1 MTIRTIVADDHPA
14 VRLGVRAALE
24 RTPRARFSVSAEA
37 DTATALLNLL
47 KLAPCDFLVTDFR
60 MPEPNQPDGLWLL
73 RQLRACY
80 PRLPILVLTMVD
92 NPMVLR
98 GLSNIGIRGLY
109 DKQDCLSGLG
119 QASYNLLRGAT
130 YMSPRFV
137 TRLQEYEADHWGGNE
152 ALSTRELAVLKLLVS
167 GMSGRDVATQL
178 NRSEK
183 TISRQKRC
191 AMEKLGISHDTALM
205 EYAAVIGLPG

>member
-24 RTPRARFSVSAEA
+24 RTPRARFCVSAEA

-47 KLAPCDFLVTDFR
+47 KQAPCDFLVTDFC
-60 MPEPNQPDGLWLL
+60 MPEHDKPDGLGLL
-73 RQLRACY
+73 RQLRANY

-167 GMSGRDVATQL
+167 GMSGRDVATRL

-205 EYAAVIGLPG
+205 EYAAIVGLPV